1 MVKVAVA
8 QAHLHF
14 GDVPANISKTL
25 NLIDTVSNL
34 GAQVVVLPELAN
46 SGYVY
51 QDKKEII
58 KALENT
64 NALQLWQEK
73 SRQYQNIIVAG
84 FAQVEGEEVYNR
96 SAIIDSG
103 KILEIYTKV
112 HLWDKEIGIFTA
124 GNEVPKVV
132 NSSIGKISTLICY
145 DLEFPEFVRIPVIA
159 NVELLVVPT
168 NWPKGCYNRPTKE
181 KYPMELVK
189 AMAAAATNKI
199 WIAICDRSG
208 EERGVQWLESS
219 CVIDPDG
226 WPVALVGPGEGYL
239 IQDLDLSI
247 TRDKAISPNNHLLD
261 DRRNDLYK

>member
-8 QAHLHF
+8 QARPQV
-14 GDVPANISKTL
+14 GDVPANILKTL

-34 GAQVVVLPELAN
+34 GAQVIVLPELAN

-51 QDKKEII
+51 QNKQELI
-58 KALENT
+58 KSLENT
-64 NALQLWQEK
+64 DALQMWQEK
-73 SRQYQNIIVAG
+73 SKQYQNIIVAG
-84 FAQVEGEEVYNR
+84 FAQVEGDKVYNR

-124 GNEVPKVV
+124 GNKTPKVV

-145 DLEFPEFVRIPVIA
+145 DLEFPEFVRIPVNE

-168 NWPKGCYNRPTKE
+168 NWPQGFYNRPTTE
-181 KYPMELVK
+181 KYPMELIK

-226 WPVALVGPGEGYL
+226 WPVALVGPGEGYS

-247 TRDKAISPNNHLLD
+247 TRDKAISPNNHIFD

>member
-8 QAHLHF
+8 QAHLQV
-14 GDVPANISKTL
+14 GDVPANILKTL

-51 QDKKEII
+51 QNKQELI
-58 KALENT
+58 KSLENT
-64 NALQLWQEK
+64 DALQMWQDK
-73 SRQYQNIIVAG
+73 SKQYQNIIVAG
-84 FAQVEGEEVYNR
+84 FAQVEGDKVYNR

-124 GNEVPKVV
+124 GNKAPKVV

-145 DLEFPEFVRIPVIA
+145 DLEFPEYVRIPVIA
-159 NVELLVVPT
+159 NVELIVVPT
-168 NWPKGCYNRPTKE
+168 NWPKGFYNRPTKE
-181 KYPMELVK
+181 NYPMELIK

-199 WIAICDRSG
+199 WIAICDRTG

-219 CVIDPDG
+219 CVINPDG
-226 WPVALVGPGEGYL
+226 WPVALVGPGEGYA
-239 IQDLDLSI
+239 IQDLDLSLAH
-247 TRDKAISPNNHLLD
+247 DKAISPSNHIFN